1 MTHIKAIFCSKAF
14 DVSYVFRFLEIDDG
28 IARSLFYVDP
38 FDEAASN
45 IRPNFPEFSVGDNAQ
60 SPVQENEPFY
70 YALEPENAESPAT
83 VPDRP
88 KSAYE
93 EWLKSFGE
101 NVRKVDPL
109 FNPEALE
116 MRRRQD
122 SYNSD
127 ESMDSD
133 TEFSFIEDKAKK
145 IPQQAKKNALSFS
158 VDIKP
163 PTEDGGS
170 HIGVVKA
177 KNALGAMP
185 VIDETDFSQMLRQL
199 QSLDSKSEPSNE
211 EANSS
216 GLTVDA
222 DFVMVG
228 RSNSGYEEPIP
239 APDKIVTAPYST
251 VNKNEIRKGN
261 GTLLED
267 DSGHTKPQPTFSADN
282 TKSSTLSAD
291 AKAVTLPDDVKSK
304 TIVKQPSLE
313 EVEKYKNEPL
323 PELPDKTLYEKAREW
338 NNSAEEGYENCR
350 STLPEAIT
358 MDTEE
363 QIKVA
368 LYERTEQSQ
377 DVSAE
382 PQGDVEAQVPK
393 EEKVAEDDLAVK
405 GAEIQELTAADNRIV
420 EDKDE
425 REPKQVNIIYRNL
438 FGCRGRN
445 GYARHLK
452 RFCPLVAL
460 FIDIA

>member
-1 MTHIKAIFCSKAF
+1 M
-14 DVSYVFRFLEIDDG
+14 
-28 IARSLFYVDP
+28 
-38 FDEAASN
+38 
-45 IRPNFPEFSVGDNAQ
+45 GDNAQ

-93 EWLKSFGE
+93 DWLKSFGE

-145 IPQQAKKNALSFS
+145 IPQRAKKNALSFS

-170 HIGVVKA
+170 QIGVVKA
-177 KNALGAMP
+177 KNGIGAMP

-199 QSLDSKSEPSNE
+199 QSLDSKSESSNE
-211 EANSS
+211 QADSS
-216 GLTVDA
+216 SLTADA

-239 APDKIVTAPYST
+239 SPDKIVTAPYST
-251 VNKNEIRKGN
+251 VNKNEIRRGN

-267 DSGHTKPQPTFSADN
+267 DSGHTKPQPTFSASD
-282 TKSSTLSAD
+282 TKSSKLSAEARTITLS
-291 AKAVTLPDDVKSK
+291 DDVKSK

-313 EVEKYKNEPL
+313 EVEKYKKEPL

-358 MDTEE
+358 MDVEE
-363 QIKVA
+363 QIQVA
-368 LYERTEQSQ
+368 LYERTGQSQ

-382 PQGDVEAQVPK
+382 TQGDVVAQIPK
-393 EEKVAEDDLAVK
+393 EEKVAESDLLEK
-405 GAEIQELTAADNRIV
+405 GAESQELAAAENKIV
-420 EDKDE
+420 EEKDE
-425 REPKQVNIIYRNL
+425 SEPNKVHIIYQKSIRSSWKEWL
-438 FGCRGRN
+438 CLTFKKTLGP
-445 GYARHLK
+445 
-452 RFCPLVAL
+452 RFLRSYKYPTHPVFL
-460 FIDIA
+460 ITS